1 MYTEGFIE
9 NDRCVFFQN
18 LRFTYS
24 RTTIN
29 LNNPCLNTALIT
41 YILISLK
48 FFHLIFKYLTKKNH
62 TYISDFFEN
71 KMAFFFYILL
81 SFQAAL
87 CS

>member
-29 LNNPCLNTALIT
+29 LNNPCLNTALKT

-48 FFHLIFKYLTKKNH
+48 FFTVFTLLRKTILTFQTSLKIKWR
-62 TYISDFFEN
+62 S
-71 KMAFFFYILL
+71 FYILL